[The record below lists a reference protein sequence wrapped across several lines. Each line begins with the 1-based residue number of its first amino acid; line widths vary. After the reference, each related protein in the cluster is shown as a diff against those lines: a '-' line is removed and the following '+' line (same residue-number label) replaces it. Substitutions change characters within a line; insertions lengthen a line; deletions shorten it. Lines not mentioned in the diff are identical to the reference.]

1 MDGSRLRHAGAPVA
15 VLYDG
20 GGALRFLYGSALYR
34 PGLWGGAAIRGAEA
48 AGFGLTGYLF
58 TPPGSGA
65 GEAVLLVPPFC
76 LERHGQH
83 FVQPAELRIEIGS
96 LQPAVYRV
104 LAVQDF
110 WTEDENPDLSECLAT
125 VFLGRRRSDGRW
137 EEPENWP
144 VECRT
149 LAELGRL
156 DARGAAW
163 KVEWEHADQHR

>member
-1 MDGSRLRHAGAPVA
+1 MDGSRLRQGGAPVA

-20 GGALRFLYGSALYR
+20 GCALRFLYGSALYR
-34 PGLWGGAAIRGAEA
+34 PSLAPREGAAGGI
-48 AGFGLTGYLF
+48 TGYLF
-58 TPPGSGA
+58 TPPGSDGA
-65 GEAVLLVPPFC
+65 GALLVVPPFRIV
-76 LERHGQH
+76 RHGQL
-83 FVQPAELRIEIGS
+83 FVQPAELRIAVGS
-96 LQPAVYRV
+96 LEPGVYRV

-156 DARGAAW
+156 DARSSDW
-163 KVEWEHADQHR
+163 RVEWRHADQHR